1 MGVSVPIDRATLQ
14 IAFLTGQ
21 SDPQRCAL
29 SLEQQHFLQQLQGP
43 GRQLIDCNYPY
54 RPDSAAHRRTPLWRA
69 SLSNARQYL
78 AARAVRVADADRV
91 RAMALLEQ
99 APMTV
104 VLAGS
109 CGLQLLTALQLPQA
123 LRTRLVVFAY
133 GPVCTAPASF
143 GQLRVLQGQRDW
155 ISRALFGAAVDLRP
169 ACGHMDYLRD
179 AAVLADCQA
188 FIARLEHAVQGR
200 ADAHRSDR
208 TAV

>member
-1 MGVSVPIDRATLQ
+1 MGVSVPIDSATVQ

-29 SLEQQHFLQQLQGP
+29 SIEQQHFLQQLQSP

-69 SLSNARQYL
+69 SASNARQYL
-78 AARAVRVADADRV
+78 AARAARVADADRTRV
-91 RAMALLEQ
+91 VALLEQ
-99 APMTV
+99 APTTV
-104 VLAGS
+104 LLAGS

-123 LRTRLVVFAY
+123 LRARLAVFAY
-133 GPVCTAPASF
+133 GPVCRAPASF
-143 GQLRVLQGQRDW
+143 GQLRVLQGRRDW
-155 ISRALFGAAVDLRP
+155 ISRALFGAAVHLRP

-188 FIARLEHAVQGR
+188 FVATVEHVVQGEGR
-200 ADAHRSDR
+200 CASI
-208 TAV
+208 

>member
-1 MGVSVPIDRATLQ
+1 MGVSVPIDSATLQ
-14 IAFLTGQ
+14 VAFLTGQ

-29 SLEQQHFLQQLQGP
+29 SIEQQHFLQQLQGP

-54 RPDSAAHRRTPLWRA
+54 RPDRAAHRRTPLWRA

-78 AARAVRVADADRV
+78 AARVARIVDADRMLV
-91 RAMALLEQ
+91 MALLEQ

-123 LRTRLVVFAY
+123 LRTRLAVFAY
-133 GPVCTAPASF
+133 GPVCNAPASF
-143 GQLRVLQGQRDW
+143 AQLRVLQGQRDW
-155 ISRALFGAAVDLRP
+155 ISRALFGAAVDLAP
-169 ACGHMDYLRD
+169 ACGHMDYLRN

-208 TAV
+208 TAI

>member
-1 MGVSVPIDRATLQ
+1 MPIDSAALQ

-21 SDPQRCAL
+21 SDPERCAL
-29 SLEQQHFLQQLQGP
+29 SVEQQHFLQQLQGP
-43 GRQLIDCNYPY
+43 GRRLIDCNYPY
-54 RPDSAAHRRTPLWRA
+54 RPDGAAHRHTPLWRA
-69 SLSNARQYL
+69 SVSNLRQYL
-78 AARAVRVADADRV
+78 AARAARVVDADRTRV
-91 RAMALLEQ
+91 VALLEQ

-104 VLAGS
+104 LLAGS

-123 LRTRLVVFAY
+123 LRARLAVFAY
-133 GPVCTAPASF
+133 GPVCTVPASF

-179 AAVLADCQA
+179 AVVVADCRV
-188 FIARLEHAVQGR
+188 FIAQLEHTLQGR